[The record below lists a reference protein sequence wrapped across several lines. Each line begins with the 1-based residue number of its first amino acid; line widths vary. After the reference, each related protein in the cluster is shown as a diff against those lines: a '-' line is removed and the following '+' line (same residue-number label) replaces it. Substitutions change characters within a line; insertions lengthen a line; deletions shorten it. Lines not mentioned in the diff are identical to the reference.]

1 MLFLTLKTVRTI
13 ASLRENLSGWRTHE
27 ETVALVPTMGNLHA
41 GHLSLVEIAR
51 TLADRVVVSIFVNP
65 TQFGPGEDFAAYP
78 RTFDRDRR
86 LLTQAN
92 VDILFAP
99 VVEEIYPQRERAGT
113 VVSVPELSRILC
125 GEFRPGH
132 FDGVASV
139 VTRLFNLVRPDSA
152 VFGQKDYQQLLV
164 IRRLQVDLHLTVKV
178 VVGPTLREPDGL
190 ALSSRNQY
198 LDADGRA
205 RAPGLHRALGTC
217 AERLRKGDR
226 AFGALEKRG
235 RADLVNDGF
244 LPDYFSIR
252 NAADLSP
259 PNSSSRNLVVMAAAH
274 LDRARLIDNELVD
287 L

>member
-1 MLFLTLKTVRTI
+1 MKTVRTI
-13 ASLRENLSGWRTHE
+13 ASLRENLRSWRKHE
-27 ETVALVPTMGNLHA
+27 ETVALVPTMGSLHA

-78 RTFDRDRR
+78 RTLDHDRR
-86 LLTQAN
+86 LLTRAN

-99 VVEEIYPQRERAGT
+99 PVEEVYPRRERTGT
-113 VVSVPELSRILC
+113 VVSVPELAGVLC

-139 VTRLFNLVRPDSA
+139 VTRLFNVVQPDSA

-164 IRRLQVDLHLTVKV
+164 IRRLQEDLHLPVRV
-178 VVGPTLREPDGL
+178 VAGPTRREPDGL

-198 LDADGRA
+198 LDADGRTK
-205 RAPGLHRALGTC
+205 APGLYRTLAAS
-217 AERLRKGDR
+217 AEQLRKGDR

-235 RADLVNDGF
+235 LAELASAGF
-244 LPDYFSIR
+244 LPDYFAIR
-252 NAADLSP
+252 NAADLSLP
-259 PNSSSRNLVVMAAAH
+259 TASSRNLVVMAAAH
-274 LDRARLIDNELVD
+274 LKRARLIDNVLVD

>member
-1 MLFLTLKTVRTI
+1 LKTVRTI
-13 ASLRENLSGWRTHE
+13 ASLRENLRSWRKHE
-27 ETVALVPTMGNLHA
+27 ETVALVPTMGSLHA

-78 RTFDRDRR
+78 RTLDHDRR
-86 LLTQAN
+86 LLTRAN

-99 VVEEIYPQRERAGT
+99 PVEEVYPQRERTGT
-113 VVSVPELSRILC
+113 VVSVPELGGVLC

-139 VTRLFNLVRPDSA
+139 VTRLFNVVQPDSA

-164 IRRLQVDLHLTVKV
+164 IRRLQEDLHLPVRV
-178 VVGPTLREPDGL
+178 VAGPTRREPDGL

-198 LDADGRA
+198 LDVDGRA
-205 RAPGLHRALGTC
+205 KAPGLYRALATS
-217 AERLRKGDR
+217 AELLRKGDR

-235 RADLVNDGF
+235 LAELASAGF
-244 LPDYFSIR
+244 LPDYFAIR
-252 NAADLSP
+252 NAADLSLP
-259 PNSSSRNLVVMAAAH
+259 TASSRNLVVMAAAH
-274 LDRARLIDNELVD
+274 LKRARLIDNVLVD

>member
-1 MLFLTLKTVRTI
+1 MKTVRTI
-13 ASLRENLSGWRTHE
+13 ASLRENLRGWRKHE
-27 ETVALVPTMGNLHA
+27 ESVALVPTMGNLHA

-78 RTFDRDRR
+78 RTFDHDRR
-86 LLTQAN
+86 VLTRAN

-99 VVEEIYPQRERAGT
+99 PVEAVYPQRERTGT
-113 VVSVPELSRILC
+113 VVSVPDLASVLC

-139 VTRLFNLVRPDSA
+139 VTRLFNLVQPDSA

-164 IRRLQVDLHLTVKV
+164 IRRLQEDLHLPIRV
-178 VVGPTLREPDGL
+178 VAGPTLREPDGL

-198 LDADGRA
+198 LDEDGRA
-205 RAPGLHRALGTC
+205 QAPGLHRALTAG

-235 RADLVNDGF
+235 LAELVTAGF
-244 LPDYFSIR
+244 LPDYFAIR

-259 PNSSSRNLVVMAAAH
+259 PTSSSRRLVVMSAAH
-274 LDRARLIDNELVD
+274 LQRARLIDNILVD

>member
-1 MLFLTLKTVRTI
+1 MKTVRTI
-13 ASLRENLSGWRTHE
+13 ASLRENLRSWRKHE

-78 RTFDRDRR
+78 RTLDHDRR
-86 LLTQAN
+86 LLTRAH

-99 VVEEIYPQRERAGT
+99 PVESVYPQRERTGT
-113 VVSVPELSRILC
+113 VVSVPDLARVLC

-139 VTRLFNLVRPDSA
+139 VTRLFNLVQPDSA

-164 IRRLQVDLHLTVKV
+164 IRRLQEDLHLPVRV
-178 VVGPTLREPDGL
+178 VAGPTLREADGL

-198 LDADGRA
+198 LDVDGRA
-205 RAPGLHRALGTC
+205 KAPGLYRALAAS
-217 AERLRKGDR
+217 AEVLRKGDR

-235 RADLVNDGF
+235 LAELVTAGF
-244 LPDYFSIR
+244 LPDYFAIR
-252 NAADLSP
+252 NAADLSLP
-259 PNSSSRNLVVMAAAH
+259 TASSRRLVVLAAAR
-274 LDRARLIDNELVD
+274 LQRARLIDNVLVD